1 MNSPTSLPSTY
12 VFLFRIKE
20 EITLLLLTR
29 NPQLL
34 YPFGLAA
41 AVFSMQQAVIPFPQT
56 PKAFGIT
63 VVFFIWMVAA
73 IQSFVIHAQ
82 PWLWKTVKLWLER
95 GVREETNGIMPD
107 ALVKKKVEIMKG
119 GVQERVTDVTD
130 EESVTPKMSRD
141 KSRTWKSW
149 VTRSST
155 ERTLVG

>member
-1 MNSPTSLPSTY
+1 MYFCFP
-12 VFLFRIKE
+12 IKE
-20 EITLLLLTR
+20 EITLLLLTK

-34 YPFGLAA
+34 YPIGLAA
-41 AVFSMQQAVIPFPQT
+41 AVFSMQQAVIPFSQT

-63 VVFFIWMVAA
+63 AVFFICIVAA
-73 IQSFVIHAQ
+73 IQFFVIHAQ
-82 PWLWKTVKLWLER
+82 PWLWKMVTLWLER

-107 ALVKKKVEIMKG
+107 ALVKKEEIVKC

-130 EESVTPKMSRD
+130 EESVTPKMSRG

>member
-1 MNSPTSLPSTY
+1 MYFCLP
-12 VFLFRIKE
+12 IKE

-34 YPFGLAA
+34 YPIGLAA
-41 AVFSMQQAVIPFPQT
+41 AVFSMQQAAIPFPQT

-63 VVFFIWMVAA
+63 VVFFICMVAA
-73 IQSFVIHAQ
+73 IQFFVVHAQ
-82 PWLWKTVKLWLER
+82 PWLWKMITSWLER
-95 GVREETNGIMPD
+95 GVREETKGIMPD
-107 ALVKKKVEIMKG
+107 AKVKKKEEVTKG

-130 EESVTPKMSRD
+130 EESVMPKMSRD

-155 ERTLVG
+155 ERTLVGE

>member
-1 MNSPTSLPSTY
+1 M
-12 VFLFRIKE
+12 
-20 EITLLLLTR
+20 LTR

-34 YPFGLAA
+34 YPTGLAA
-41 AVFSMQQAVIPFPQT
+41 AVFSMQQAAIPFPQT

-63 VVFFIWMVAA
+63 AVFFIWIVAA
-73 IQSFVIHAQ
+73 IQFFVIHAQ

-119 GVQERVTDVTD
+119 GVQERVTEVTD